1 MNENQSTKKV
11 QFCRVFT
18 TAESTADEGKNCA
31 RAGAVF
37 VFVAPLVSTTAA
49 LAATN
54 TLTTTTVSSGSS
66 PNLLIGGGGGTTY
79 SNGPATYGSNNLYL
93 YVERI
98 YDLSRFGPLS
108 FCASDTPLVA
118 TIIDDAAAYL
128 VGGSERSP

>member
-1 MNENQSTKKV
+1 MNENQSIRKE

-93 YVERI
+93 YVESS
-98 YDLSRFGPLS
+98 YDLSRFGPPS

-118 TIIDDAAAYL
+118 PVIDDDASCL
-128 VGGSERSP
+128 VGGSERSS